1 MQYIADLH
9 LHSKYS
15 RATSRDFDLENIDK
29 WARIKGVDI
38 VSAPDF
44 THPVWLKEMK
54 KKLVKQT
61 NGFYIL
67 KNQETKNPVY
77 FMPVTEVSCIYTQ
90 GGKVRKVHLLIF
102 LPDFEDVEK
111 FNSIL
116 EKKGANLRSDGR
128 PILGMSAKEL
138 LKIMMS
144 ISPDSMMVPA
154 HIWTPWFA
162 VFGSKSG
169 FDSLEECF
177 EELTPEIRAVET
189 GLSSDPAMNDRLSQ
203 LDNITL
209 LSNSDAHSPKNIG
222 REANVFE
229 IDPKK
234 LSQSEIIRIIKEK
247 DLAKFKYTIEFFPEE
262 GMYYFDGH
270 RECNIC
276 YAPSDSKKNKNLC
289 PVCKKKLTIGV
300 MHRVDDLADKKNNLK
315 NNFKNLIPLREIISE
330 VVCKGRE
337 TKIVEKIYFDLIAKG
352 KNELNILLN
361 LSYAELENISD
372 NQKLVEGIRR
382 VREGKLI
389 IQPGYDGV
397 YGQVKIFN

>member
-1 MQYIADLH
+1 
-9 LHSKYS
+9 
-15 RATSRDFDLENIDK
+15 LENIDK
-29 WARIKGVDI
+29 WARIKGLDI

-67 KNQETKNPVY
+67 KDQKVEKPVY
-77 FMPVTEVSCIYTQ
+77 FIPVTEVSCIYTQ

-144 ISPDSMMVPA
+144 ISPDSIMVPA

-189 GLSSDPAMNDRLSQ
+189 GLSSDPEMNGRLSQ

-229 IDPKK
+229 IDSKD
-234 LSQSEIIRIIKEK
+234 LSYNEIIRIIKEK
-247 DLAKFKYTIEFFPEE
+247 DLKKFKFTIEFFPEE

-276 YAPSDSKKNKNLC
+276 YPPSESKKNKDLC

-300 MHRVDDLADKKNNLK
+300 MHRVDDLADKKNNFK
-315 NNFKNLIPLREIISE
+315 NKFKNLIPLREIISE
-330 VVCKGRE
+330 VVGKGRE
-337 TKIVEKIYFDLIAKG
+337 TKTVEKIYFDLIAKG

-361 LSYAELENISD
+361 LSDSELENITD
-372 NQKLVEGIRR
+372 LPKLITGIRR
-382 VREGKLI
+382 VRAGKLI

-397 YGQVKIFN
+397 YGRVKIFD